1 MFNKTEI
8 FMMREKIIP
17 ALLNSEKKIKFEDI
31 KEIFEKTSYWKNI
44 NYKYGKS
51 FSTNIK
57 LKKASIKDRPKLL
70 NIKTKYINNPNFNDL
85 ININNH
91 KNKSRNEKQNNLFNT
106 ENNESFKYFNPS
118 KTSIHFC
125 NPILKY
131 YSQKINILKENSNN
145 KKNKNFILKTEVNR
159 NIKESKSFKNNIL
172 LKEKLS
178 LKNNR
183 IFLKKFNTD
192 YEYKYF
198 YYFKKNRIN
207 KYKSRNK
214 IQIDE
219 INNRLILRGLSMND
233 GIKNCYSKCQLINLE
248 INENKNNLKKI
259 PKITNNKKK
268 KINKNIKH
276 FIRNGNKDINIIYSL
291 NGLLDYKYPINIRG
305 NST

>member
-1 MFNKTEI
+1 MYNKTEI

-31 KEIFEKTSYWKNI
+31 KEIFEKTSYWKHI
-44 NYKYGKS
+44 NYKYGKNYS
-51 FSTNIK
+51 NIK
-57 LKKASIKDRPKLL
+57 FKKASVKDKPKLL
-70 NIKTKYINNPNFNDL
+70 NIKTNDINKPNFNDL

-91 KNKSRNEKQNNLFNT
+91 KNKSRNEKQNNLFYN
-106 ENNESFKYFNPS
+106 ENNETFKYFNPS

-131 YSQKINILKENSNN
+131 YSQKINTLANN
-145 KKNKNFILKTEVNR
+145 KNNRNFILKTEVDK
-159 NIKESKSFKNNIL
+159 NIKESRSFKNNIL

-198 YYFKKNRIN
+198 YCFKKNRIN

-233 GIKNCYSKCQLINLE
+233 EIKNCYSKCQLINLE

-259 PKITNNKKK
+259 PKITNIKKK

-276 FIRNGNKDINIIYSL
+276 FIRRNGNKDNDVIYSL

-305 NST
+305 NSP